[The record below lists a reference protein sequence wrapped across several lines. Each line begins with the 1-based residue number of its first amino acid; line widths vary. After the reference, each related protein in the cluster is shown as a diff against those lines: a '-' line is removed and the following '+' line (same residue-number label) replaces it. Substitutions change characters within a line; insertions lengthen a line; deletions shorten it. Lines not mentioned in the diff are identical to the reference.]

1 MKEKHLTNQR
11 MHQLNLGMVLNLIR
25 RSDHITRATLAQSTG
40 MTTAT
45 VANLVN
51 ELLAL
56 GYIEYAE
63 TGRSTGGRKPVLLR
77 MCPCAEYAVGLE
89 LTANHILGVI
99 GNLQADVLVRSF
111 APIDPKAGKNVVIDA
126 MVGMVEDMIVR
137 SGLKREQLSGMGL
150 ALPGPCDYQNGIVL
164 NPPNFPDWKHVPI
177 RDILSERLGMKV
189 LICKESA
196 CDGLAEY
203 WFGGAVN
210 NERIFTVHVGMVGLG
225 GAFIDQG
232 SVFRYD
238 VRESMDIGHNTVEM
252 NGYPCACGSRG
263 CLEAHASGV
272 AALRYARENAA
283 AAGRQP
289 EVFTDVE
296 SVICGAEA
304 GDIVCIQAIDK
315 CAAYLSTALRNVILL
330 LAPDRIFCGG
340 SFAEKCPRLVEAV
353 SERMKAY
360 IYPDCSSTPLEH
372 FSFGGENGAIGA
384 LALVFGSRLTDL

>member
-25 RSDHITRATLAQSTG
+25 RSDHITRATLAQMTG
-40 MTTAT
+40 MTTASI
-45 VANLVN
+45 ANLVN
-51 ELLAL
+51 ELLEL
-56 GYIEYAE
+56 GYVEYAE
-63 TGRSTGGRKPVLLR
+63 TGISTGGRKPMLLR

-111 APIDPKAGKNVVIDA
+111 VTIDPRAGKNAVIDA
-126 MVGMVEDMIVR
+126 MVDVVEDMIVR

-203 WFGGAVN
+203 WFGGAVD
-210 NERIFTVHVGMVGLG
+210 NERIFTVHVGMVGIG

-252 NGYPCACGSRG
+252 NGYPCACGGRG
-263 CLEAHASGV
+263 CLEAQANGI
-272 AALRYARENAA
+272 AALRYAREYAA
-283 AAGRQP
+283 AEGRHR
-289 EVFTDVE
+289 EIFTNVE
-296 SVICGAEA
+296 SVIFGAEA
-304 GDIVCIQAIDK
+304 GDVACVRAIDK
-315 CAAYLSTALRNVILL
+315 CADYLSMALRNVILL
-330 LAPDRIFCGG
+330 LTPDRIFCGG
-340 SFAEKCPRLVEAV
+340 SFAERCPRLVKAV
-353 SERMKAY
+353 SERLENY
-360 IYPDCSSTPLEH
+360 IYPDCSSTSLEH

-384 LALVFGSRLTDL
+384 LALVFGSRLNDL